1 MEPVAMA
8 EPPVLTI
15 RRNWTRPGADM
26 LERWRGTPSGF
37 AVDALGRAGALS
49 HDIKPVCEVGP
60 FVGSALTVWTTPRDN
75 LAPYAALTLARP
87 GDVMLIA
94 TGGAEGFSVI
104 GDLII
109 GMMRNCGVVAVVT
122 DGLVRDVPGIRDVGI
137 PCYARGVSPNSPFK
151 NGPGGI
157 GVPITIGGGVVESG
171 DIVVGDGDGIVVVPQ
186 RRIDEALAELA
197 EVRKKEAAMD
207 AAVRGGM
214 RVPDWVQ
221 QALDSRPVK
230 WLD

>member
-1 MEPVAMA
+1 MA
-8 EPPVLTI
+8 EPPALTL
-15 RRNWTRPGADM
+15 RRDWSRPGSEVLA
-26 LERWRGTPSGF
+26 RWHGTPSGF
-37 AVDALGRAGALS
+37 AVDALGRSGALA
-49 HDIKPVCEVGP
+49 HDIRPVWDGGP

-75 LAPYAALTLARP
+75 LAPYAALTVAKP

-94 TGGAEGFSVI
+94 TGETEGFSVV

-151 NGPGGI
+151 NGPGGVGI
-157 GVPITIGGGVVESG
+157 PITLGGVVVEPG
-171 DIVVGDGDGIVVVPQ
+171 DIVVGDGDGVVIVP
-186 RRIDEALAELA
+186 RSRSDEALAELQ
-197 EVRKKEAAMD
+197 EVRRKEAAMD

-214 RVPDWVQ
+214 RIPDWVQ
-221 QALDSRPVK
+221 SVLASKPVK
-230 WLD
+230 WLE

>member
-1 MEPVAMA
+1 MA
-8 EPPVLTI
+8 EPPALTI
-15 RRNWTRPGADM
+15 RRAWPRPGADM
-26 LERWRGTPSGF
+26 LARWRGTPSGF
-37 AVDALGRAGALS
+37 AVDALGRAGALA
-49 HDIKPVCEVGP
+49 HDIRPVWEGGP

-75 LAPYAALTLARP
+75 LAPYAALTVARP

-94 TGGAEGFSVI
+94 TGAAEGFSVV

-109 GMMRNCGVVAVVT
+109 GMMRNCGIVAVVT

-151 NGPGGI
+151 NGPGGV
-157 GVPITIGGGVVESG
+157 GVPITLGGVVVEPG
-171 DIVVGDGDGIVVVPQ
+171 DIVVGDGDGVVIVPQ
-186 RRIDEALAELA
+186 ARIDEALAELQ
-197 EVRKKEAAMD
+197 EVRKKEAGMD

-214 RVPDWVQ
+214 TIPDWVQ
-221 QALDSRPVK
+221 GALTSKPVK

>member
-1 MEPVAMA
+1 MA

-15 RRNWTRPGADM
+15 RRSWTRPDPGM
-26 LERWRGTPSGF
+26 LARWRGTPSGF
-37 AVDALGRAGALS
+37 AVDALGRAGALG
-49 HDIKPVCEVGP
+49 HDIKPVWDGAP

-94 TGGAEGFSVI
+94 TGAAEGFSVV

-109 GMMRNCGVVAVVT
+109 GMMRNCGIVAVVT
-122 DGLVRDVPGIRDVGI
+122 DGLVRDVQGIRDVGI

-151 NGPGGI
+151 NGPGGV
-157 GVPITIGGGVVESG
+157 GVPISLGGVVVEPG
-171 DIVVGDGDGIVVVPQ
+171 DLVVGDADGVVIVP
-186 RRIDEALAELA
+186 RGRIDEALAELA
-197 EVRKKEAAMD
+197 EVRKKEAGMD
-207 AAVRGGM
+207 AAVRDGM
-214 RVPDWVQ
+214 TVPDWVP
-221 QALDSRPVK
+221 QALATRPVK

>member
-1 MEPVAMA
+1 MA
-8 EPPVLTI
+8 EPAALTI
-15 RRNWTRPGADM
+15 RRDWPRPGNEV

-37 AVDALGRAGALS
+37 AVDALGRSGALA
-49 HDIKPVCEVGP
+49 HDIRAVWEGGA
-60 FVGSALTVWTTPRDN
+60 FVGSALPVWTTPRDN
-75 LAPYAALTLARP
+75 LAPYAALTVARP

-94 TGGAEGFSVI
+94 TGEAEGFSVV

-109 GMMRNCGVVAVVT
+109 GMMRNCGITAVVT

-151 NGPGGI
+151 NGPGGV
-157 GVPITIGGGVVESG
+157 GVPITLGGVVVEPG
-171 DIVVGDGDGIVVVPQ
+171 DIVLGDGDGVVIVP
-186 RRIDEALAELA
+186 RSRIDEALAELQ
-197 EVRKKEAAMD
+197 EVRNKEAAMD

-214 RVPDWVQ
+214 KIPDWVQ
-221 QALDSRPVK
+221 SALASKPVK